1 MRQMLLFFG
10 AGLSGTAIP
19 VLYHS
24 VNGNPEAVR
33 WVATCALMTG
43 LAMFFLGVVI
53 SKKRVR

>member
-1 MRQMLLFFG
+1 MRPLLLFFG

-53 SKKRVR
+53 SKKRAQ

>member
-1 MRQMLLFFG
+1 MRQPLLFFG
-10 AGLSGTAIP
+10 AGLSGAAIP

-33 WVATCALMTG
+33 WVATCALLTG

>member
-1 MRQMLLFFG
+1 MRQPLLFFG

>member
-1 MRQMLLFFG
+1 MLLFFG

-24 VNGNPEAVR
+24 INGNPEAVR

>member
-24 VNGNPEAVR
+24 INGTPEAVR
-33 WVATCALMTG
+33 WVATCALLTG